1 MAKLKPKGSAAHR
14 RPAAS
19 VKIRTQEGSEIT
31 ARGHLDEVLE
41 LRKGGTKITGMWGQG
56 GVTVIAGVV
65 SVGRCH
71 TCMAFAWRRL
81 MGVTMPVSPV
91 MLLLSAKPHP
101 PTIHSYWHTLP
112 CLLASVAPCLTAHRD
127 VGFLR

>member
-41 LRKGGTKITGMWGQG
+41 LRKGGTKITGGRGQG
-56 GVTVIAGVV
+56 GVTMTAGVL
-65 SVGRCH
+65 SVGHGHRC
-71 TCMAFAWRRL
+71 TVFAWRR
-81 MGVTMPVSPV
+81 G
-91 MLLLSAKPHP
+91 
-101 PTIHSYWHTLP
+101 
-112 CLLASVAPCLTAHRD
+112 
-127 VGFLR
+127 

>member
-56 GVTVIAGVV
+56 RVTMIAGVV
-65 SVGRCH
+65 SVGHGH
-71 TCMAFAWRRL
+71 TCMVFAWRRL
-81 MGVTMPVSPV
+81 KGVTMPVSPV
-91 MLLLSAKPHP
+91 TLLLSAKPPASPSH
-101 PTIHSYWHTLP
+101 HANWHTPP
-112 CLLASVAPCLTAHRD
+112 C
-127 VGFLR
+127 